1 MRVFATS
8 ESTRSCCFV
17 TDTEDV
23 IMAVQCLSD
32 IMARDHISRS
42 QDLPSSVMHSAS
54 INDWKLL
61 GVRNDVMG

>member
-1 MRVFATS
+1 MFATS

-23 IMAVQCLSD
+23 IMVVQCLSD

-61 GVRNDVMG
+61 GARNDVMG